1 MKDIVTKIL
10 EKFYRSSKLQS
21 PLPAEKRVGN
31 MNDDDPE
38 DHRELN
44 TRVNEYFMV
53 EVVAVPPNF
62 EITNHLKMRE
72 AAGIFDHEKVN
83 LRQLVTISMAVRATP
98 IFSALNNPLLD
109 PHSCMYFLHIMAQLG
124 LIINSVD
131 NPIKR
136 NREEYE
142 VFLKRWKEGR
152 LIYIRGQDVLRM
164 NFIVINLVPLY
175 QQNVM
180 DEAVK
185 AVESVLKHTDVVKKI
200 KENLA

>member
-1 MKDIVTKIL
+1 MKDIVTRL
-10 EKFYRSSKLQS
+10 LNSFYKGSKLQ
-21 PLPAEKRVGN
+21 PPPPTEKRVGN

-38 DHRELN
+38 DHRSLN
-44 TRVNEYFMV
+44 TTVDEYFMV

-83 LRQLVTISMAVRATP
+83 LRQLITISMAVKATP

-109 PHSCMYFLHIMAQLG
+109 PYSCMYFLHIMAQLG
-124 LIINSVD
+124 LIIKSAD

-142 VFLKRWKEGR
+142 VFLKRWEEGR
-152 LIYIRGQDVLRM
+152 HIYVRGQDVLRM

-180 DEAVK
+180 DEAVD
-185 AVESVLKHTDVVKKI
+185 AVNSVLDHTENVKRI
-200 KENLA
+200 KESL